1 MGGKAT
7 NPPVSSEGRRRPRG
21 TDGRLLGEGSS
32 ERWNQRLED
41 LLQLSPNKEKLSVTG
56 PWLRRTAF
64 VGGAALLTVILTLVL
79 FALYQ
84 GHKVDSRV
92 VGLCGTQDCFEH
104 ARALNI
110 DHGRSAS
117 SCQCF
122 GCFVC
127 SGWLND
133 YRYVN
138 GSVTEQA
145 ILHWIATIN
154 KLSFGEY
161 DRQAVINRPLTM
173 MHHCVSGTTNEE
185 DVVRMFTAFV
195 SKRSFAWPSPGK
207 SEEIVDHGRA
217 LEVVLELSVVW
228 ALPLWFRVHLLPVA
242 TSTRLKRNRAVM
254 LSPSTPS
261 VFWHFTHEMISQ
273 YQDGYSMYTSFLMD
287 ALFKLRPPS
296 ESFAAF
302 LKTRSGVVQQQIFH
316 QLASA
321 IESWL
326 PQPRLVEI
334 GRMPELVRNLSA
346 KDWVRALRSVY
357 GARALDITENDII
370 LATNDKLIKAI
381 DYIFSSKTA
390 EDIFFHTVWWFVQA
404 VGATTSRKLCSSV
417 NSIPEGRY
425 FQRLICFDHVDTTYN
440 VLLASISKAML
451 PPEADLPSAT
461 GWTKSDLLQ
470 SKNCAPIR
478 N

>member
-1 MGGKAT
+1 
-7 NPPVSSEGRRRPRG
+7 
-21 TDGRLLGEGSS
+21 
-32 ERWNQRLED
+32 
-41 LLQLSPNKEKLSVTG
+41 
-56 PWLRRTAF
+56 
-64 VGGAALLTVILTLVL
+64 
-79 FALYQ
+79 
-84 GHKVDSRV
+84 
-92 VGLCGTQDCFEH
+92 
-104 ARALNI
+104 
-110 DHGRSAS
+110 
-117 SCQCF
+117 
-122 GCFVC
+122 
-127 SGWLND
+127 
-133 YRYVN
+133 
-138 GSVTEQA
+138 
-145 ILHWIATIN
+145 
-154 KLSFGEY
+154 
-161 DRQAVINRPLTM
+161 M

-185 DVVRMFTAFV
+185 DVVRMLTAFV

-296 ESFAAF
+296 ESFEAF

-357 GARALDITENDII
+357 GARALDITGNDII

-404 VGATTSRKLCSSV
+404 VGATTSSKLCSSV

-451 PPEADLPSAT
+451 PPEARLAISNRLDKIRSVAVEKLRAYSKLSAET
-461 GWTKSDLLQ
+461 RRAVASVVEGMSTVIWPEDDFGRPGGFEQYFGRPYNGSHSGFFAEWEWSRLQ
-470 SKNCAPIR
+470 MLNRDSEAPMTIR
-478 N
+478 DYVAASEIFALVGRALTSYNPVLNVLSISVAALRPPFYYSEGT